1 MNKYLYNDP
10 TTKSDQRHADVYG
23 EQHDAHRDRYLRE
36 LNINNPLYPPCL
48 KGDVEG
54 ESPNFKREL
63 VGKTR
68 LLLAGQ

>member
-1 MNKYLYNDP
+1 MNIYLYNGP
-10 TTKSDQRHADVYG
+10 TTNSGQRHADVYG
-23 EQHDAHRDRYLRE
+23 EQHDAHCDRYLRE
-36 LNINNPLYPPCL
+36 LNIHIYPPYL